1 MASTGWLDCSGSLP
15 RGHART
21 GDHHLV
27 TILEL
32 PAPDPEGDVVA
43 PAPARAA
50 KAGTRRFVAACLAL
64 TLAGALAL
72 VFDRHIGAELVSVG
86 NAVGTAT
93 GRMRWPI
100 AASVAGLGAAHYL
113 AAAVA
118 ARAAAGTPTPLGE
131 TVLVQLAAAT
141 ANRLTPAGL
150 GGSALIARYF
160 ARRARLPVASA
171 LGAVTMLTLLG
182 AVADLVLLSLL
193 VSVGRLFGVP
203 GGFGELTVLADRVR
217 SFGQLGGSALTWIV
231 VGAVISAA
239 VLLLRRYRTRVG
251 RAQLRAFWVPVVGLV
266 RQPRRL
272 ATLMLGSV
280 ATTLMLSIGF
290 AASAT
295 MTGGP
300 RPAVAF
306 GALMVGYMLGSAAGT
321 SVPIPGGVG
330 ATEAVLVGVLVAAH
344 VPVATAVTD
353 VLVFR
358 AITFWTP
365 AVAGIAVARRLR
377 RVGVL

>member
-1 MASTGWLDCSGSLP
+1 
-15 RGHART
+15 
-21 GDHHLV
+21 V

-118 ARAAAGTPTPLGE
+118 ARAAAGTATPLGE